1 MKAQTVARA
10 GFRAFSLTVPPPPLS
25 PFCPASFSHGLL
37 SQPQVSLIINDPEGG
52 GPLVALKV
60 LDLAA

>member
-1 MKAQTVARA
+1 MKVCQSLIRRV
-10 GFRAFSLTVPPPPLS
+10 FSLSMHTPPPLTALAL
-25 PFCPASFSHGLL
+25 FMFSHGFM

-52 GPLVALKV
+52 RPLVALKV